1 MNKNIKTCL
10 VMYLLQTAVQTK
22 ENYTVWL
29 LYVQL
34 QTNKRYKLLKCQT
47 TLSLSLWTGNIRRT
61 ALLEYNTLQQSTLH
75 YITLQYGTTV

>member
-34 QTNKRYKLLKCQT
+34 QTNKRYKLLKC
-47 TLSLSLWTGNIRRT
+47 
-61 ALLEYNTLQQSTLH
+61 
-75 YITLQYGTTV
+75 